1 MPGVEARP
9 QDRRSG
15 LPASGRDH
23 TVEDLLVCPDRMVGD
38 LPAVYRDRWGEE
50 DLVLV
55 CRGTAHALGAG
66 RFYTIRFENIL
77 SWFTL
82 SLGISQ

>member
-15 LPASGRDH
+15 LPVSGLDH
-23 TVEDLLVCPDRMVGD
+23 TVEDLLVCPGRMVGD
-38 LPAVYRDRWGEE
+38 LPVVYRDRWGEG
-50 DLVLV
+50 DPVLV
-55 CRGTAHALGAG
+55 CRNMAHAIGAG

-77 SWFTL
+77 SW
-82 SLGISQ
+82 